1 MARFELLYVVLFERL
16 AVQQILNTVYTL
28 SSFNCQSLLRFK
40 SKFPIKQEH
49 ITTCCAMFLMEVV
62 ISDHKRE
69 LTNIVPISHP
79 SDVIND
85 LR

>member
-28 SSFNCQSLLRFK
+28 SSFNYQSLLRFK

-49 ITTCCAMFLMEVV
+49 ITTCCAVF
-62 ISDHKRE
+62 
-69 LTNIVPISHP
+69 
-79 SDVIND
+79 
-85 LR
+85 